1 MKTRPKFIV
10 VGGARPNFMKIAPIM
25 ASFGKNNITSGK
37 VSVKLVHTGQHY
49 DRKMSDD
56 FFTDLEIQA
65 PDINLAIGS
74 GTHAEQTARVMMAFE
89 QICLQE
95 KPDWVVVVG
104 DVNSTLACSVTAR
117 KLGINVAHVEAGL
130 RSRDM
135 SMPEEIN
142 RLCTD
147 AVSNLLFT
155 TDELAGNNLRNE
167 GVSDDRIDFV
177 GNTMIDTLLR
187 NLNKALGLPL
197 PAGLRE
203 RGYAVVTLHR
213 PSNVDSVETLR
224 PLFHAIQKVAEQIPV
239 VFPAHPRTQNSLQ
252 KFGLLKTGM
261 DIRLIEPV
269 SYLPFISLVSRAC
282 FVLTDSGGIQ
292 EETTVLKIPCLTM
305 RNNTERPITCTLGTN
320 ILVGT
325 DPERIVRTAFDVLNH
340 GIGKSSIPPKWDG
353 ASGDRIVTALL
364 ACVGLSDSGIPRA
377 VLAEKLATS

>member
-10 VGGARPNFMKIAPIM
+10 VAGARPNFMKIAPIM

-117 KLGINVAHVEAGL
+117 KLGVNVAHVEAGL

-187 NLNKALGLPL
+187 NLNKALSLPL

-377 VLAEKLATS
+377 VLAKKVATS

>member
-1 MKTRPKFIV
+1 
-10 VGGARPNFMKIAPIM
+10 
-25 ASFGKNNITSGK
+25 
-37 VSVKLVHTGQHY
+37 
-49 DRKMSDD
+49 MSDD

-104 DVNSTLACSVTAR
+104 YVNSTLACSVTAR

>member
-10 VGGARPNFMKIAPIM
+10 VAGARPNFMKIAPIM
-25 ASFGKNNITSGK
+25 ASFGKHNITSGK

-117 KLGINVAHVEAGL
+117 KLGVNVAHVEAGL